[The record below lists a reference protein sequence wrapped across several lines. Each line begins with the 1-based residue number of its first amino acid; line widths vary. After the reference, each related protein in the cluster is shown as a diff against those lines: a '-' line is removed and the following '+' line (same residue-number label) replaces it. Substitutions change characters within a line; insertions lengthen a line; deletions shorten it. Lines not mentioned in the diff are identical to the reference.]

1 MLMHHLPGPSTLT
14 IEYHYGIVAISIAIA
29 IIGSFVAYDICLRAR
44 GSAGAMR
51 SVWLAGAAVAAGGSI
66 WSMHFIGMLAV
77 RMPMDVTYDFWW
89 TFLSLVLPIILTGTG
104 LRLVVVYPQS
114 VAALLVGGFIMG
126 SGIIVMHYVGMAAM
140 RMDATV
146 SHDPFLVGLSVGL
159 AVVLSTA
166 ALFIAFKPARSL
178 PLAAAGA
185 VVMGVAVSSMH
196 YTAMAASRIS
206 MVPDLDDI
214 GQAPI
219 PVSLLA
225 FSIFITL
232 STAMLL
238 VLMASRVD
246 RRNAEALAQQARATN
261 DTTERYQTLLRHSFD
276 LIAPLDA
283 EGRFVDEAISSDRL
297 LGYEPGELMGQRF
310 TDLVSAGERADAQA
324 WLGAV
329 LLADKPLS
337 REYSLLSRTGGEI
350 PCECSAVRAKAQ
362 GTAWSLIVNVR
373 DLTEKR
379 QMEAMLGQSQRLE
392 ALGRMSSGM
401 AHDFSNLITAV
412 SLNLESVERRLPSSD
427 LLEHL
432 RASQA
437 ALAHGNSLIRQLLAF
452 ARQQKV
458 EPEPIDLNAAVESM
472 DRFIQMSLSADI
484 AVELDLADG
493 LWPCTA
499 DRGMLEAALLNL
511 VVNAQDAM
519 PGGGKLTIGTAN
531 ESIKGRNSDLPPGDY
546 VVLSLTD
553 TGKGMSRDVASRA
566 AEPFFTTKGAGQGT
580 GLGLSMVFGFA
591 RQFAGDMRIVSAEG
605 QGTTVQIRLPRSH
618 ALPVERKREAGSD
631 AGEHLTVLLVDD
643 DNAVRHAATI
653 FLREKGF
660 TVIDAA
666 NAEEALLVP
675 DLRTVDLLI
684 TDIHMGRIN
693 GLELAHRLSGRNPA
707 LGVILTSGS
716 GSTRLETSA
725 RWRHL
730 RKPYTVRELFRET
743 MALVEDRRTA
753 APQIRN
759 FLIVDHDAASAERI
773 AGLIGNAGFGD
784 SVLAS
789 SLGEARNRAAEYQPA
804 VALVGIASSRNPG
817 SGDFDGID
825 VGRRLHEEFGM
836 RIVLVA
842 DSISA
847 VPADYPV
854 DGFLVRSFTLEQ
866 LSNVLK
872 SALDAA

>member
-1 MLMHHLPGPSTLT
+1 M
-14 IEYHYGIVAISIAIA
+14 
-29 IIGSFVAYDICLRAR
+29 
-44 GSAGAMR
+44 
-51 SVWLAGAAVAAGGSI
+51 
-66 WSMHFIGMLAV
+66 
-77 RMPMDVTYDFWW
+77 
-89 TFLSLVLPIILTGTG
+89 
-104 LRLVVVYPQS
+104 
-114 VAALLVGGFIMG
+114 
-126 SGIIVMHYVGMAAM
+126 
-140 RMDATV
+140 
-146 SHDPFLVGLSVGL
+146 
-159 AVVLSTA
+159 
-166 ALFIAFKPARSL
+166 
-178 PLAAAGA
+178 
-185 VVMGVAVSSMH
+185 
-196 YTAMAASRIS
+196 
-206 MVPDLDDI
+206 
-214 GQAPI
+214 
-219 PVSLLA
+219 
-225 FSIFITL
+225 
-232 STAMLL
+232 
-238 VLMASRVD
+238 
-246 RRNAEALAQQARATN
+246 
-261 DTTERYQTLLRHSFD
+261 
-276 LIAPLDA
+276 
-283 EGRFVDEAISSDRL
+283 
-297 LGYEPGELMGQRF
+297 
-310 TDLVSAGERADAQA
+310 
-324 WLGAV
+324 
-329 LLADKPLS
+329 
-337 REYSLLSRTGGEI
+337 
-350 PCECSAVRAKAQ
+350 
-362 GTAWSLIVNVR
+362 
-373 DLTEKR
+373 
-379 QMEAMLGQSQRLE
+379 
-392 ALGRMSSGM
+392 
-401 AHDFSNLITAV
+401 
-412 SLNLESVERRLPSSD
+412 
-427 LLEHL
+427 
-432 RASQA
+432 
-437 ALAHGNSLIRQLLAF
+437 
-452 ARQQKV
+452 
-458 EPEPIDLNAAVESM
+458 EPEPIDLNAAIESM

-484 AVELDLADG
+484 AVQLDLADG

-519 PGGGKLTIGTAN
+519 QGGGKLTIGTAN

-605 QGTTVQIRLPRSH
+605 QGTTVEIRLPRSH
-618 ALPVERKREAGSD
+618 ALPVERTREAGTD
-631 AGEHLTVLLVDD
+631 AGDHLTVLLVDD
-643 DNAVRHAATI
+643 DNAVRHAAAI

-675 DLRTVDLLI
+675 ELRTVDLLI

-716 GSTRLETSA
+716 GSTRLEAST

-730 RKPYTVRELFRET
+730 RKPYTVRELLREA
-743 MALVEDRRTA
+743 MALVEDRRAA

-817 SGDFDGID
+817 SADFDGID

-866 LSNVLK
+866 LHNVLK